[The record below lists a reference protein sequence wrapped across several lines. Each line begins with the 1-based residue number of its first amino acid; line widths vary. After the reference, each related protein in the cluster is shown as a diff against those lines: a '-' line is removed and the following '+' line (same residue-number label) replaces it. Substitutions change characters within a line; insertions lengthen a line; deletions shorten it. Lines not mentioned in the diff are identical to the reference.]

1 MFMDR
6 ETQCGQDVSSSQIDL
21 IYRLNEIP
29 VKIPASFYVR
39 MNEWI
44 LKYIYGE
51 AKDPGIAN
59 TVLKEKNKV
68 GGLMLLIFQA
78 QDLIWSYGN
87 QDCLIL
93 VKEWTI
99 WSTKQIREPRIE
111 PSINIVIYFWQR
123 LKGNTAEQS
132 KDSLSDKWYWDNWLS
147 SCKRMK
153 RHTLHKN

>member
-78 QDLIWSYGN
+78 QDLI
-87 QDCLIL
+87 
-93 VKEWTI
+93 
-99 WSTKQIREPRIE
+99 
-111 PSINIVIYFWQR
+111 
-123 LKGNTAEQS
+123 
-132 KDSLSDKWYWDNWLS
+132 
-147 SCKRMK
+147 
-153 RHTLHKN
+153 